1 LIVLRVHKA
10 IPSERWSGFMFLRGN
25 YCTGTLFG
33 AYLLGHINFF
43 AMRTHK
49 VLSVPYKNDRYD
61 VDISV
66 ERKSKQ
72 CRIKAN
78 VVGHELLFVSSEGEC
93 VGALYR
99 EEIIAD
105 GLIREIAKRICE
117 ECL

>member
-1 LIVLRVHKA
+1 M
-10 IPSERWSGFMFLRGN
+10 S
-25 YCTGTLFG
+25 
-33 AYLLGHINFF
+33 HINSFT
-43 AMRTHK
+43 MGTHK
-49 VLSVPYKNDRYD
+49 LLSVPYKNDQYD

-66 ERKSKQ
+66 ERKAKQ

-78 VVGHELLFVSSEGEC
+78 VVGHELLFVSSEGQC

>member
-1 LIVLRVHKA
+1 MA
-10 IPSERWSGFMFLRGN
+10 
-25 YCTGTLFG
+25 
-33 AYLLGHINFF
+33 
-43 AMRTHK
+43 THK
-49 VLSVPYKNDRYD
+49 LLSVPYKNDHYD
-61 VDISV
+61 VDIFV
-66 ERKSKQ
+66 EHQAER

-78 VVGHELLFVSSEGEC
+78 VVGHELLFVSSEGKC